1 MAVDLQLRRQIQQLR
16 SEHVP
21 AAPIG
26 LRIEMDGKQVPD
38 MKEISIF
45 IQYLKQAG
53 ACGRRPG

>member
-45 IQYLKQAG
+45 IQYFDL
-53 ACGRRPG
+53 

>member
-26 LRIEMDGKQVPD
+26 LRIEKDGKQVPD

-45 IQYLKQAG
+45 LQYFDLYTECFDKI
-53 ACGRRPG
+53 

>member
-1 MAVDLQLRRQIQQLR
+1 MAVHLQLRRQIQQLR

-38 MKEISIF
+38 TIF
-45 IQYLKQAG
+45 IQYFDL
-53 ACGRRPG
+53 